1 MLNFLDPQW
10 TESSDILSR
19 KRSSGSF
26 ERNYFG
32 RRVHNVPIT
41 VKNGSSNS
49 KNPFLSDPEDSGVI
63 VAAGGRS
70 TAQECHACDAATQ
83 AELQTKVRRDFA
95 IMGKDHTRA
104 LTTFT
109 STYNGLTRCF
119 KPGEGLSGG
128 LLRDCEIFTN
138 LRLKLY
144 YSDYHRGQGQEG
156 QLQAHVDFSEKYIE
170 LYYHIISL

>member
-1 MLNFLDPQW
+1 MQVDLIKLLYFLDPQW

-41 VKNGSSNS
+41 VRNGANS
-49 KNPFLSDPEDSGVI
+49 KNPFLSDTEDSGEGG

-83 AELQTKVRRDFA
+83 AELQTKVRGDFA
-95 IMGKDHTRA
+95 IMVKA
-104 LTTFT
+104 LMKV
-109 STYNGLTRCF
+109 G
-119 KPGEGLSGG
+119 
-128 LLRDCEIFTN
+128 
-138 LRLKLY
+138 
-144 YSDYHRGQGQEG
+144 
-156 QLQAHVDFSEKYIE
+156 
-170 LYYHIISL
+170 

>member
-1 MLNFLDPQW
+1 MLYFLDPQW

-41 VKNGSSNS
+41 VRNGSSDS
-49 KNPFLSDPEDSGVI
+49 KNPFLSDTEASGGG

-83 AELQTKVRRDFA
+83 AELQTKVRGDFA
-95 IMGKDHTRA
+95 IMVKAPTRA
-104 LTTFT
+104 LMMV
-109 STYNGLTRCF
+109 G
-119 KPGEGLSGG
+119 
-128 LLRDCEIFTN
+128 
-138 LRLKLY
+138 
-144 YSDYHRGQGQEG
+144 
-156 QLQAHVDFSEKYIE
+156 
-170 LYYHIISL
+170 

>member
-41 VKNGSSNS
+41 VRNGANT
-49 KNPFLSDPEDSGVI
+49 KNPFLSDTEDSGGGVT
-63 VAAGGRS
+63 AGGRS

-83 AELQTKVRRDFA
+83 AELQTKVRGNFA
-95 IMGKDHTRA
+95 NMGKA
-104 LTTFT
+104 LHPLTM
-109 STYNGLTRCF
+109 SYRGLAV
-119 KPGEGLSGG
+119 S
-128 LLRDCEIFTN
+128 
-138 LRLKLY
+138 
-144 YSDYHRGQGQEG
+144 
-156 QLQAHVDFSEKYIE
+156 
-170 LYYHIISL
+170 